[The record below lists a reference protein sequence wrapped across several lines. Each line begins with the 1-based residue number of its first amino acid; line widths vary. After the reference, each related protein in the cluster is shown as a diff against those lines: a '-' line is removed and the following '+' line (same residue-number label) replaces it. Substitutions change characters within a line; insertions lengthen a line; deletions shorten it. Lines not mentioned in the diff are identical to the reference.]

1 MTYNVYYI
9 TEIDLFSRQSK
20 RAFMK
25 NYPNTECSVA
35 NTILLSKIDQRRI
48 KRFVQYN
55 QKNGKQPTF
64 TFRVILKANDEFY
77 FFFKF
82 NNCFHIYIHVTL

>member
-1 MTYNVYYI
+1 
-9 TEIDLFSRQSK
+9 
-20 RAFMK
+20 MK

-55 QKNGKQPTF
+55 QKIENNQHLLLELF
-64 TFRVILKANDEFY
+64 YDELI
-77 FFFKF
+77 FFKF
-82 NNCFHIYIHVTL
+82 